1 MNETRNIIAGL
12 EIGKDQSQLCYYD
25 RKEREPISV
34 SVKAGSNQYLFPT
47 LLSKR
52 PGKDTWH
59 YGMEAQFFV
68 GQEEELLVSGLL
80 NIWSREEGVLVDEET
95 KTPGELM
102 EIYLRGCISLLGV
115 GEPSRQIKAFM
126 ITVPKLS
133 GPLIRAVY
141 QAGEAMGFL
150 REQIWVQD
158 YEESFYYY
166 VMNHRKDNWNRKIGW
181 FLFEEDKV
189 SFARLV
195 MDNQRRPVTAVIQH
209 GKTAELSKDPIERD
223 ENFYRLISQSCGND
237 TYSGI
242 YMVGEGFD
250 QEWAVR
256 STPYLCRNQRHVY
269 YGNNLYVKGAC
280 YGAKEKCGEE
290 NLKGYLYLSPS
301 LIKKNVSME
310 MLVAGTTKSV
320 ILVEAG
326 KNWYEINREL
336 EFILDGKED
345 LEFVVTPMEGGQKTR
360 CSMKLPGLPK
370 RPEKTTRLRLTVYYE
385 SEELCVVQA
394 EDMGF
399 GDLYPSQGKV
409 WTEKVSW

>member
-68 GQEEELLVSGLL
+68 GQEEELPVSGLL

-209 GKTAELSKDPIERD
+209 GKTAKLSKDPIERD